1 VDRRT
6 KKQDEEAVMFRRN
19 KNDRPVCNKL
29 TRQELVNSQA
39 DLEGKI
45 KVLHT
50 HMVRYEEIVSRSEK
64 RISELKQQTLP
75 LDERLKQVNFE
86 ITRRWKDGQSEDR

>member
-1 VDRRT
+1 
-6 KKQDEEAVMFRRN
+6 MFGRN
-19 KNDRPVCNKL
+19 KNNKPNVCNKL
-29 TRQELVNSQA
+29 TQQELLNSQA

-64 RISELKQQTLP
+64 RISELRQQTLP
-75 LDERLKQVNFE
+75 LEERLKQVNFE